1 MADDDILDAV
11 LDGLAD
17 ELELERELGVRAV
30 EIDREALEISNNR
43 IIENDRIIESK
54 ERPDVMAA
62 GPSVASI
69 ADPAGSRSAD
79 HSTIRSFDD
88 SIIPQVAFVH
98 DRPLSPKAVAM
109 MAKTIVALGHAD
121 GSAPVVVTR
130 PIPKARRYVF
140 LGSRAL
146 QAYLPGMRVEENAR
160 FRTPKGVDALLVKSP
175 EEIVRFAT
183 ETPAVRQAKVAM
195 WSALKAFA
203 RNTSP
208 ETSTSNGRPPGA
220 GRQAEETSP

>member
-43 IIENDRIIESK
+43 IIENNRIVESK
-54 ERPDVMAA
+54 ERPGRSDVRAPERPNVQTPERPD
-62 GPSVASI
+62 G
-69 ADPAGSRSAD
+69 
-79 HSTIRSFDD
+79 
-88 SIIPQVAFVH
+88 IPQVAFVH

-203 RNTSP
+203 RNTNP